1 MIRQRYQTEERNP
14 GDFNMTSDKWLASCH
29 RRSLNTM
36 RLKIVAMSEQWQGRD
51 SSVVNELT
59 SLSHDIDN
67 CDDFLYFS
75 MKRIDAE
82 REKED

>member
-1 MIRQRYQTEERNP
+1 
-14 GDFNMTSDKWLASCH
+14 
-29 RRSLNTM
+29 M